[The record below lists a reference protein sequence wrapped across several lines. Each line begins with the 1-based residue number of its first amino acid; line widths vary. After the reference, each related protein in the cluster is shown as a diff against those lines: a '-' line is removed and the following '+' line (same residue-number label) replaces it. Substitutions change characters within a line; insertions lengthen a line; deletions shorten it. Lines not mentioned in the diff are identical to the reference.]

1 MEINSFRTSHYPYA
15 EETFQLADKQGFMV
29 ISECAAVSLKNFSSQ
44 LLENHKTALKE
55 LVGRDKNHPSVIIWS
70 VANEPLSYM
79 EEADSYFAS
88 IRDEMKSLDQT
99 RPITAVHYDYPDQD
113 YATDHV
119 ARHMDIIGVNK
130 YSAWYTDPGH
140 TELITRQIVSS
151 LRRWREAHGKPL
163 MVTEYGADTVAGLHA
178 LPSLQFSEDFQSSF
192 LEEYFKAFDVLR
204 EEGIWFIG
212 EMPWVFA
219 DFMTKQEPRRVAGNR
234 KGLFTRQRQPK
245 AAAFFMIMR

>member
-1 MEINSFRTSHYPYA
+1 MQDH
-15 EETFQLADKQGFMV
+15 L
-29 ISECAAVSLKNFSSQ
+29 SL
-44 LLENHKTALKE
+44 
-55 LVGRDKNHPSVIIWS
+55 V
-70 VANEPLSYM
+70 
-79 EEADSYFAS
+79 
-88 IRDEMKSLDQT
+88 
-99 RPITAVHYDYPDQD
+99 
-113 YATDHV
+113 
-119 ARHMDIIGVNK
+119 
-130 YSAWYTDPGH
+130 
-140 TELITRQIVSS
+140 IVSS

-245 AAAFFMIMR
+245 AAAFL